1 VRRLGFAALGLLLVL
16 LAAACGNTK
25 VTVSGT
31 GGETTGTAA
40 GSTTSA
46 SSCSKSDLNLVT
58 PGQLTIGTDNPAY
71 PPWYGGSA
79 GHGWQV
85 SDPYSGKGYESAVA
99 YAVAKQLG
107 FAKGDVKWVHV
118 PFNTSFAPGKKSFDF
133 DINQIS
139 FTPER
144 AKQVAF
150 SDSYYDVNQSVVVN
164 KGTPIAKVTT
174 IAGLKPYELGA
185 QLGTTSYQFI
195 KDEIQPSKKP
205 SVFPQNAGAVQ
216 ALKNKQI
223 DGLVVDLPTAFYVTA
238 VQVPNSKVLGY
249 FAAQPGG
256 EHFGVVLQKGN
267 SLVSCVN
274 KALATLRSDGTLKQ
288 LQQQWLAKANG
299 AAILK

>member
-1 VRRLGFAALGLLLVL
+1 VRRSGFGALALLLVL
-16 LAAACGNTK
+16 LAAACGSTK

-31 GGETTGTAA
+31 GGSSTTST
-40 GSTTSA
+40 STTSA
-46 SSCSKSDLNLVT
+46 SSKSCSKSDLNLVT

-71 PPWYGGSA
+71 PPWYGGSP

-107 FAKGDVKWVHV
+107 FTRNEVKWAHV
-118 PFNTSFAPGKKSFDF
+118 PFGTSFAPGKKSFDF

-139 FTPER
+139 YLPER

-174 IAGLKPYELGA
+174 VAGLKPYELGA
-185 QLGTTSYQFI
+185 QLGTTSYEFI

-238 VQVPNSKVLGY
+238 AQVPNSKVLGY
-249 FAAQPGG
+249 FAAKPGG
-256 EHFGVVLQKGN
+256 EHFGMVFQQGN

-274 KALATLRSDGTLKQ
+274 HALATLRANGTLKQ
-288 LQQQWLAKANG
+288 FQQQWLAKATG
-299 AAILK
+299 APILK